1 MDDNSHTLVYRRFF
15 TLLSSTLPGLNL
27 VLGLAA
33 LTLWIFGDLV
43 MIEWGWAVGIA
54 AIVLCITFVGWV
66 FVGLGVQKWAEDKST
81 GLLFG
86 INAPFILVDAIF
98 MGWLFWHTVIEAHGP
113 GSEQAAETA
122 VRVVQALSA
131 LV

>member
-15 TLLSSTLPGLNL
+15 GILASTLPGLNL

-54 AIVLCITFVGWV
+54 AIVLCATFVAWV
-66 FVGLGVQKWAEDKST
+66 FIGLGVQKWAEDKSA

-86 INAPFILVDAIF
+86 INAPFILVDAAF
-98 MGWLFWHTVIEAHGP
+98 MGWLFWVTVIDAHGP
-113 GSEQAAETA
+113 GSESAEAA
-122 VRVVQALSA
+122 VRVAQALTT